1 MSVFKTRKI
10 WNLSKLIA
18 CRLIESSTPSYV
30 RPPSYVLQVS
40 SSQFR
45 LQKKMP
51 NEMAWMDSR
60 DLSLV
65 IIERTLLITLLRLY
79 STILVR
85 TMISRDF
92 LQIFRLL
99 FWVFDAKVINNA
111 RVHRIIK
118 TKQKSDIIKRI
129 NVRKCTYIKKIID
142 FITGKP

>member
-1 MSVFKTRKI
+1 MSVFKKI
-10 WNLSKLIA
+10 LTYAMWMNGFIWLKSLK
-18 CRLIESSTPSYV
+18 
-30 RPPSYVLQVS
+30 
-40 SSQFR
+40 
-45 LQKKMP
+45 KKMP

-92 LQIFRLL
+92 QHFLQIFRML
-99 FWVFDAKVINNA
+99 FRVFDAKVINDA

-118 TKQKSDIIKRI
+118 TKQKSELINRI
-129 NVRKCTYIKKIID
+129 NIKKCIFKILYQNNHKTK
-142 FITGKP
+142 FSKYGRLVALKKS